1 MEQTIADVFSQYA
14 YTPWLVYGAVCL
26 FMVLSA
32 FGLPLPEELVLISA
46 GFVGYMALHPELYPP
61 PSPGAVG
68 VNVYVLAT
76 ISFFAVIGSDF
87 LIYSIGKALGPKLF
101 KLRWFTRLV
110 NEESLAK
117 VRKWM
122 HRWGYWTVVL
132 FRFTP
137 GVRFPGHLIC
147 GAMALSPW
155 RFLAIDSLAAGLTVP
170 TQVLLVSF
178 YGEFILKYFKQFKIY
193 VFTIAAVAACLFLFY
208 KWYNQR
214 RPKTTATT
222 GKPPF

>member
-1 MEQTIADVFSQYA
+1 VEQTIADVFSQYA

-26 FMVLSA
+26 FMILSA

-61 PSPGAVG
+61 PAAGAQG
-68 VNVYVLAT
+68 VNVYILAAV
-76 ISFFAVIGSDF
+76 SFLAVIGSDF
-87 LIYSIGKALGPKLF
+87 LIYSIGHHLGPRLF
-101 KLRWFTRLV
+101 KFKWFTRLV
-110 NEESLAK
+110 SDEALAR
-117 VRKWM
+117 VRQWM

-147 GAMALSPW
+147 GAMNLSRL
-155 RFLAIDSLAAGLTVP
+155 RFLAIDSIAAGLTVP

-178 YGEFILKYFKQFKIY
+178 YGEYILKYFKQFKIY
-193 VFTIAAVAACLFLFY
+193 VLSIAVIGFCLFLAY
-208 KWYNQR
+208 KWVRER
-214 RPKTTATT
+214 RPKTTAAT